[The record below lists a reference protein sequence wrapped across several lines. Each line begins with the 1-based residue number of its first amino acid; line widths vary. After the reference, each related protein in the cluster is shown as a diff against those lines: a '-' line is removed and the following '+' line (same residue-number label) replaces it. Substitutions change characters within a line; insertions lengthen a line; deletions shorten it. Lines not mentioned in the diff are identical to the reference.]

1 MRIKKFMTPEMY
13 VERVEGSEEWYL
25 GVAFEED
32 VCDLFD
38 AEIMEK
44 EGKNFWVIAL
54 IFFII
59 LTEQCTIPSPQRSM
73 SIMKIRFGTRIVLG
87 FWR

>member
-44 EGKNFWVIAL
+44 EGKEFPGNCPY
-54 IFFII
+54 FFII
-59 LTEQCTIPSPQRSM
+59 LTGQCTIRSHKRNM
-73 SIMKIRFGTRIVLG
+73 SIMRIRFGTKIVLG